1 MLNIY
6 IGSVL
11 VFFENWSAEHKEV
24 LSNFVDIARGT
35 KISGETN
42 ILRTL
47 DIGFPLAFSVN
58 ETLSFHNK
66 FKNQPCVGDLQN

>member
-47 DIGFPLAFSVN
+47 DIGS
-58 ETLSFHNK
+58 
-66 FKNQPCVGDLQN
+66 